1 MKKLKI
7 SFNPFYFSEDDY
19 FLTNLHINIIIWKE
33 NMRKLLDTFIDESC
47 DIFSQIFYE
56 FTVIITAFLLLFS
69 YTKPLTEHAF
79 RPL

>member
-1 MKKLKI
+1 MK
-7 SFNPFYFSEDDY
+7 
-19 FLTNLHINIIIWKE
+19 
-33 NMRKLLDTFIDESC
+33 KLLDTFIDESC

>member
-1 MKKLKI
+1 
-7 SFNPFYFSEDDY
+7 
-19 FLTNLHINIIIWKE
+19 
-33 NMRKLLDTFIDESC
+33 MRKLLDTFIDESC